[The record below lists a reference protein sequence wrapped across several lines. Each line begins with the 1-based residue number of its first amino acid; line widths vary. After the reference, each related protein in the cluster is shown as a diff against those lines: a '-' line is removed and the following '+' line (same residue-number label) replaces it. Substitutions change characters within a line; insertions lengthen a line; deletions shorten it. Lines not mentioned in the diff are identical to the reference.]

1 MTLRAALAAAL
12 VSQATALSYVHQL
25 GADDGAPRGADLEF
39 RFGHA
44 ARPKPRFLRCLAD
57 GAAAARSSGLA
68 GTFRRCLA
76 DSQARCEPDRTLQVC
91 SHMDAGFGSGMHTW
105 VMSFAYALEHD
116 LAWLPVGPWAYA
128 DPGACGA
135 GAEGGLDCY
144 FEKVTNCTESSM
156 QKVCANVYS
165 RAKHQTLIIQAAELL
180 GVPRAWVWGQM
191 LAYIMQARPPVAQ
204 LVKHNVPGR
213 LSEGPFAAVHM
224 RVGTNL
230 TGEDDPSWGRNKEG
244 VRPYMAGLEK
254 LGRGSNRTVYVMT
267 DDPSLTEERL
277 RELAPGVSFVRPQRA
292 TVDLSKAR
300 PNGTSAHD
308 VVVDLLADIEAAVS
322 SDVFVGT
329 ISNIF
334 WLVYA
339 LKQTRE
345 GHTGVA
351 CWLDTVRKKS
361 LDTLVCPWDQGF
373 YWHGPRGLTSH
384 PTEEMRARIR
394 AGDPPAVAKDRA
406 AQIMAWRNGK
416 GPCWSCEAKLEA
428 SQDTWSL
435 FRKPRWR

>member
-1 MTLRAALAAAL
+1 MTFRVALAAAL
-12 VSQATALSYVHQL
+12 ASQAAALSYVHEQ
-25 GADDGAPRGADLEF
+25 GADAAPQGADLEF
-39 RFGHA
+39 RFGHRA
-44 ARPKPRFLRCLAD
+44 QPKPRFLKCLAD
-57 GAAAARSSGLA
+57 GAAAAQNTGLA
-68 GTFRRCLA
+68 DAFRRCLA
-76 DSQARCEPDRTLQVC
+76 DSQAQCGTDRTLQVC
-91 SHMDAGFGSGMHTW
+91 SHVDAGFGSGMHTW
-105 VMSFAYALEHD
+105 VMSFAYALEHN
-116 LAWLPVGPWAYA
+116 LAWSPVGPWAYA
-128 DPGACGA
+128 DPEACGA
-135 GAEGGLDCY
+135 GTEGGLTCY

-156 QKVCANVYS
+156 QTVCANVYS

-180 GVPRAWVWGQM
+180 GVPRAWVWGQLM
-191 LAYIMQARPPVAQ
+191 AYILQARPWVAQ
-204 LVKHNVPGR
+204 LVKQRVPER
-213 LSEGPFAAVHM
+213 LSEGPFVALHM
-224 RVGTNL
+224 RVGTNM

-254 LGRGSNRTVYVMT
+254 LGRGSNGTVYVMT

-277 RELAPGVSFVRPQRA
+277 QELSPGLSFVRPQRA

-300 PNGTSAHD
+300 PNGTSARD

-394 AGDPPAVAKDRA
+394 AGDPPAVAKERA

-428 SQDTWSL
+428 NQDMWSL
-435 FRKPRWR
+435 FRKPR